1 MYAGMIVLALVLL
14 TGCGKTYDQIVKT
27 AHDLID
33 VAGKTYEDVKD
44 NVETAKKLVLPA
56 SPTNP

>member
-1 MYAGMIVLALVLL
+1 MRSLVILSVVFALI
-14 TGCGKTYDQIVKT
+14 GCGKTYDQIVKT

-44 NVETAKKLVLPA
+44 NVDAAKKIVMP
-56 SPTNP
+56 STP

>member
-1 MYAGMIVLALVLL
+1 MRVGLILLAVVAL

-27 AHDLID
+27 AHDLVD

-44 NVETAKKLVLPA
+44 NVETAKKIVLPA
-56 SPTNP
+56 SPANP

>member
-1 MYAGMIVLALVLL
+1 MRVGLILFAVVAL

-44 NVETAKKLVLPA
+44 NVETAKKIVLPA
-56 SPTNP
+56 SPANP